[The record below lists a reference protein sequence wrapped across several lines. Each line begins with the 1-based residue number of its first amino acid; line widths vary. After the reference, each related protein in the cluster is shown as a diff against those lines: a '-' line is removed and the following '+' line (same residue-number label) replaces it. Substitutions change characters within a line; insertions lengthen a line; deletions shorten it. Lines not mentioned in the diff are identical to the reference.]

1 MSLSRW
7 WRTRRRTESRGTAV
21 GASGQT
27 ITPSDP
33 SIIPLDA
40 PAAQRAELGAKAAN
54 LATARRAGLPVV
66 DGFVMAADLALHV
79 AQRPRPE
86 RGASERVDA
95 VRRAW
100 AALSRN
106 GSDPVVVRSSST
118 SEDTATSSQAGV
130 FESVVD
136 VRGWDA
142 FLDAVAVVVAS
153 AARASGQPLAVL
165 VQRHV
170 DPAWGGVMFGVDP
183 VSGDH
188 GRLVVAVVAGGPQRL
203 VAGAERGHRLV
214 LDRHGHV
221 LSGGRRGQPLARAHR
236 RHLADLASQVER
248 LYGAPQD
255 VEWAI
260 ARGGQVLLLQ
270 SRPIT
275 AIGPAGQGPMLG
287 PGPVAETFPD
297 PLHVLEQ
304 DLWLPPL
311 REALQTVLPILGH
324 ASAKAVDR
332 SPVLVVVDGR
342 PAVDL
347 ELVEPPRRRH
357 GLALLDPRPPLR
369 RLRVAWQVGRLRA
382 GLPVLVDGMLGDLDR
397 DLAAVPPLHQLTDDE
412 LVGLLWRT
420 RAALRAAHGYE
431 VLAGALAAAERDA
444 ATGAEVALTTLA
456 AARAADPEAAV
467 GDAEIIATAPEV
479 LALSAPAIGKTHALP
494 TTAPGR
500 GRQPPPLGHREAL
513 RLRIRWLHEL
523 GALGARELGQRL
535 AAAGRLPTAAAVAD
549 VALSDLAAA
558 VRHGAVPPV
567 QPAPPVGAPL
577 PARFWLA
584 DDGSVV
590 SVPAT
595 TDTEATGAGGGRAT
609 GTATH
614 DGDDPAPG
622 SILVVASLDPRLA
635 PVLDRLAGL
644 VAETGSPLSHLAI
657 LAREHGVATAV
668 GVPDARRRFPA
679 GAHLLVDGTTG
690 DVDVLHEPRP
700 AGTEEVGP

>member
-1 MSLSRW
+1 M
-7 WRTRRRTESRGTAV
+7 

-40 PAAQRAELGAKAAN
+40 PAAQRADLGAKAAN

-66 DGFVMAADLALHV
+66 DGFVVAAELAQHV
-79 AQRPRPE
+79 AQSPRP
-86 RGASERVDA
+86 GGDASERVDA

-118 SEDTATSSQAGV
+118 SEDTAASSQAGV

-142 FLDAVAVVVAS
+142 FLDAVAVVVHS
-153 AARASGQPLAVL
+153 ATRAGAPALAVL

-183 VSGDH
+183 VSGDT
-188 GRLVVAVVAGGPQRL
+188 GRLVIAVVTGGPQRL
-203 VAGAERGHRLV
+203 VAGAESGHRVV
-214 LDRHGHV
+214 LNRHGH
-221 LSGGRRGQPLARAHR
+221 LLEGGRRGQPLRSSHR
-236 RHLADLASQVER
+236 RHLAHLAAHVER

-260 ARGGQVLLLQ
+260 TRDGRVLLLQ

-275 AIGPAGQGPMLG
+275 AVGATGRGPVLG

-311 REALQTVLPILGH
+311 REALQTVLPLLGR
-324 ASAKAVDR
+324 ASGSEVAR
-332 SPVLVVVDGR
+332 SPVLTIVDGR

-347 ELVEPPRRRH
+347 DLLEPPGRRR
-357 GLALLDPRPPLR
+357 GFKVLDPRPPAR

-382 GLPVLVDGMLGDLDR
+382 GLPVLVDGVLADLDR
-397 DLAAVPPLHQLTDDE
+397 DLAAVPALDQLTDDE

-431 VLAGALAAAERDA
+431 ALAGALAAVESEA
-444 ATGAEVALTTLA
+444 ATAAEVALSALA
-456 AARAADPEAAV
+456 AARAADPAAATP
-467 GDAEIIATAPEV
+467 DAHIIAATPEV
-479 LALSAPAIGKTHALP
+479 LALSPPAIAQ
-494 TTAPGR
+494 TAPLPRSGQHR
-500 GRQPPPLGHREAL
+500 GRPSRPLSHRDAL
-513 RLRIRWLHEL
+513 RLRSRWLHEL
-523 GALGARELGQRL
+523 GALAARMLGQRL
-535 AAAGRLPTAAAVAD
+535 EATGRLPSAAAVAD
-549 VALSDLAAA
+549 VLLTDLDAA
-558 VRHGAVPPV
+558 VRHGTIPAR
-567 QPAPPVGAPL
+567 QAAPPTSAPL
-577 PARFWLA
+577 PARFWLG
-584 DDGSVV
+584 DDGCVISA
-590 SVPAT
+590 PTPETAG
-595 TDTEATGAGGGRAT
+595 DGTGAGGGRAT

-614 DGDDPAPG
+614 DDDPAPG
-622 SILVVASLDPRLA
+622 SILVVATLDPRLA
-635 PVLDRLAGL
+635 PVLGRLAGL

-668 GVPDARRRFPA
+668 GVPDARRRFPP
-679 GAHLLVDGTTG
+679 GTRLLVDGTTG
-690 DVDVLHEPRP
+690 AVEVLEEPPPPDDVG
-700 AGTEEVGP
+700 AGT